1 MDMLTRILQISDLH
15 IGEGEEVDKNFDLI
29 VERIIDKGENG
40 NDWKENKPLIL
51 ITGDI
56 VNDGEEVQFIHARN
70 YLYRLSNAGFKLRL
84 IPGNHDYGKNG
95 NDANEE
101 SFDLYKKYF
110 GNFHE
115 MEYPLCE
122 PLNEPSSPNGHFLVG
137 LNSMEIF
144 TASNFAEGRLGDSQI
159 NKVCEFLETHKN
171 RPQNQKMIVY
181 LHHHPFIFPDDGLF
195 RRIGEHVGHRLEDG
209 KDFMERIKDLKVD
222 MLLFGHE
229 HRHLDFKDTKLA
241 KDYNIRHIISSGKS
255 TEACYEYPVNYNGA
269 SKISS
274 HAKSDKNYDDVDF
287 PFEFNDEELLEEENK
302 ELSNLSYG
310 LFGRLIE
317 IDDNGQIT
325 VRTEIFEE

>member
-29 VERIIDKGENG
+29 VERIIDKGENE
-40 NDWKENKPLIL
+40 NDWKGNKPLIL

-70 YLYRLSNAGFKLRL
+70 YLYRLINAGFKLRL

-95 NDANEE
+95 NDANEK

-110 GNFHE
+110 SHFHE

-171 RPQNQKMIVY
+171 RTQNQKMIVC
-181 LHHHPFIFPDDGLF
+181 LHHHPFILPDDGLF

-209 KDFMERIKDLKVD
+209 KDFMEGIKKLNVD

-229 HRHLDFKDTKLA
+229 HRHLNFKDTRLA
-241 KDYNIRHIISSGKS
+241 KDYNIRYIISSGKS
-255 TEACYEYPVNYNGA
+255 TEASYEYPVNYNGV

-274 HAKSDKNYDDVDF
+274 HAKSDKDYDDVNF
-287 PFEFNDEELLEEENK
+287 PFEFSDEELLEEENM